1 MYEIVSSPEH
11 YRIGALREGLG
22 YNKIPFP
29 DEERKIWAE
38 EIGTFAKKLDGL
50 SSQAKELQQLLQGE
64 EKILA
69 TPASLKTLKIQLFK
83 INDAISTALNMAD
96 KVEKEIIKK

>member
-1 MYEIVSSPEH
+1 MYEIVASPEN
-11 YRIGALREGLG
+11 YRIGALKEGLG

-29 DEERKIWAE
+29 EKERNVWAE
-38 EIGTFAKKLDGL
+38 EIGTFAQKLDGL
-50 SSQAKELQQLLQGE
+50 TDKAKELQQLLMGE

-83 INDAISTALNMAD
+83 INDAIDTALNLAN
-96 KVEKEIIKK
+96 KVEREIIKK